1 MISGYEM
8 SSIDRAVREIWP
20 CLVSSMAQHRGP
32 ICVIGA
38 GIIGASAA
46 FHLVESGARDV
57 IVIDAGEPL
66 SGTTPAGAGFVARFG
81 ADHNRRIG
89 ACTIPLQDYGL
100 AFYRDLHDSG
110 ADLEFASNG
119 NLVLARTPSML
130 ETLADGIVRHPQA
143 YPGTRLLDADG
154 VAEMLLGAADP
165 AAVAGGVYMPEGI
178 QLTTARA
185 QQEILTR
192 LEETGVQFH
201 WGTPAI
207 GVRVID
213 GSVTGVE
220 TTEGTIEASTIVF
233 AAGAWTHA
241 LLESVNRR
249 LPLIPMVATRF
260 VSEPAGLSPLLPT
273 VQCPELSLWLRELRG
288 AFSWGGGFA
297 YRLLSALKEGGLE
310 FGYGRPVSTEL
321 LDAQSAHQEKVAEV
335 FPALSGL
342 ASAETIQGVP
352 VYTVD
357 GGLYVGAVPGIEGL
371 WALAGDSES
380 GITHGPGMGKLVA
393 QLIMDE
399 TPFTDPTPFRLD
411 RVDPAAYPDEASM
424 VASMAEGRIAKVAEL
439 G

>member
-1 MISGYEM
+1 M
-8 SSIDRAVREIWP
+8 P
-20 CLVSSMAQHRGP
+20 QHPGP

-38 GIIGASAA
+38 GIVGASAA

-57 IVIDAGEPL
+57 TVIEAGEPL

-89 ACTIPLQDYGL
+89 ACTIPLQEYGL
-100 AFYRDLHDSG
+100 AFYRGLHESG

-119 NLVLARTPSML
+119 NLVLARTPTML
-130 ETLADGIVRHPQA
+130 DTLADGILRHPQA
-143 YPGTRLLDADG
+143 AQGTRLLDADG
-154 VAEMLLGAADP
+154 VAEVMLGAVDP
-165 AAVAGGVYMPEGI
+165 GAVVGGVYMPEGI

-185 QQEILTR
+185 QQEIITR
-192 LEETGVQFH
+192 LDDAGVAFH
-201 WGTPAI
+201 WGTPAT
-207 GVRVID
+207 GVRIVD
-213 GSVTGVE
+213 GSVIGVE
-220 TTEGTIEASTIVF
+220 TNEGTIDASTIVF
-233 AAGAWTHA
+233 AAGAWTQT

-273 VQCPELSLWLRELRG
+273 VQCLELSLWLRELRG

-297 YRLLSALKEGGLE
+297 YRLLSALEEDGLE
-310 FGYGRPVSTEL
+310 FGYGRPVSSVM
-321 LDAQSAHQEKVAEV
+321 LDAQYAHQEKVAEV

-342 ASAETIQGVP
+342 ATAETIQGVP

-371 WALAGDSES
+371 WALAGDNES

-424 VASMAEGRIAKVAEL
+424 VASMAEDRIAKVARL
-439 G
+439 S

>member
-1 MISGYEM
+1 MPHHSGP
-8 SSIDRAVREIWP
+8 V
-20 CLVSSMAQHRGP
+20 
-32 ICVIGA
+32 CVIGA

-46 FHLVESGARDV
+46 LHLVTSGARDV

-81 ADHNRRIG
+81 ADHNRKLG

-100 AFYRDLHDSG
+100 SFYRGLHDSG
-110 ADLEFASNG
+110 VDVEFGSNG
-119 NLVLARTPSML
+119 NLVLARTPAML
-130 ETLADGIVRHPQA
+130 DTMADGILRHPEA
-143 YPGTRLLDADG
+143 APGTRLLDADA
-154 VAEMLLGAADP
+154 VAEVMLGAVDP
-165 AAVAGGVYMPEGI
+165 AVVAGGVYMPEGI
-178 QLTTARA
+178 QVTTALA
-185 QQEILTR
+185 QQEIIRR
-192 LEETGVQFH
+192 LEEAEVQFH
-201 WGTPAI
+201 WGTPAT
-207 GVRVID
+207 GVRIVD

-220 TTEGTIEASTIVF
+220 TNEGTIDASSIVF
-233 AAGAWTHA
+233 AAGTWTQT

-249 LPLIPMVATRF
+249 LPLVPMVATRF
-260 VSEPAGLSPLLPT
+260 VSETAGLSPLMPT
-273 VQCPELSLWLRELRG
+273 VQCMELGLWLRELHG

-297 YRLLSALKEGGLE
+297 YRLLSALREDGLE
-310 FGYGRPVSTEL
+310 FGYGRPVSSVL
-321 LDAQSAHQEKVAEV
+321 IDAQYAHQDKIAEV
-335 FPALSGL
+335 FPALSRL
-342 ASAETIQGVP
+342 STAEAIQGVP

-371 WALAGDSES
+371 WAVAGDNES

-424 VASMAEGRIAKVAEL
+424 VAAMVEDRIAKVAKL

>member
-1 MISGYEM
+1 M
-8 SSIDRAVREIWP
+8 P
-20 CLVSSMAQHRGP
+20 QHPGP
-32 ICVIGA
+32 ICVVGA
-38 GIIGASAA
+38 GIIGASTA

-89 ACTIPLQDYGL
+89 ACTIPLQEYGL
-100 AFYRDLHDSG
+100 AFYRGLHESG
-110 ADLEFASNG
+110 ADLEFAHNG
-119 NLVLARTPSML
+119 NVVLARTAAML
-130 ETLADGIVRHPQA
+130 DRLADGISRHPQA
-143 YPGTRLLDADG
+143 SPGTRLLDADG
-154 VAEMLLGAADP
+154 VAEVMLGAVDP
-165 AAVAGGVYMPEGI
+165 AAVVGGVFMPEGI

-185 QQEILTR
+185 QQEIITR
-192 LEETGVQFH
+192 LDAAGVRFH
-201 WGTPAI
+201 WGTPAT
-207 GVRVID
+207 GVRIVD

-220 TTEGTIEASTIVF
+220 TDDGMIGASTVVF
-233 AAGAWTHA
+233 AAGAWNQR
-241 LLESVNRR
+241 LLDSVNRR

-260 VSEPAGLSPLLPT
+260 VSEPAGLSPFLPT

-297 YRLLSALKEGGLE
+297 YRLLSALEEDGLE
-310 FGYGRPVSTEL
+310 FGYGRPVSSVL
-321 LDAQSAHQEKVAEV
+321 LDAQHAHQENVAEV

-342 ASAETIQGVP
+342 ATAETIQGVP

-357 GGLYVGAVPGIEGL
+357 GGLYVGEVPGVEGL
-371 WALAGDSES
+371 WAVAGDSES
-380 GITHGPGMGKLVA
+380 GITHGPGLGKLVT

-399 TPFTDPTPFRLD
+399 TPFADPTPFRLD

-424 VASMAEGRIAKVAEL
+424 VVSMAEDRIAKVARR